1 MKKILWS
8 PHRFLKFHNWRFLVI
23 DIGIFLITPLLA
35 LMLRLDGDVDFVVHL
50 SDLAWVTGCFLLI
63 KLVIAYNL
71 GFYRCFWRYAGVD
84 DLLRVAAFAV
94 AVMLVQMGSIPIF
107 AVFFPDHVIPRSL
120 PILDSLLACLLFGG
134 IRFSW
139 RLADRLAQWRSHQ
152 RAKYPGARTLIVGAG
167 SAGVAFLAEACQN
180 PNLNICPIA
189 FIDDDPYKSELQ
201 IRHIPV
207 IGDRYAIPDAVVAL
221 QIERIIIAI
230 PTASGQVI
238 REILDVCNYTGIP
251 TSTMPSLHE
260 LLSHRGRLDGIRDI
274 QIEDLLRRAPIQTEV
289 HKVRQLLRDRRVL
302 VTGAGGS
309 IGSELCRQ
317 ILACAPTEI
326 ALLGKGE
333 NSVFQIQQE
342 LQQLTKVLLQD
353 PDKQFV
359 SPKIRVYVAD
369 IRSRD
374 RLNHIFEEFR
384 PHLIFHAAAHK
395 HVPLMELNVPEAISS
410 NILGTQNLLDV
421 AQRYDVPHFVMISTD
436 KAVNPTNVMGAT
448 KRVAEML
455 VMQAAQQY
463 QRSYVV
469 VRFGNVLG
477 SRGSVVPTFK
487 QQIINGGPVMV
498 THPEIC
504 RYFMTIPEA
513 VQLVLQAVVLGRGG
527 EVMMLDMGQPVKI
540 VDLAKDLIRLSGY
553 EPGKDIAIEFSGLR
567 PGEKLYEELFIQG
580 EIYDNTE
587 HEKIR
592 IVRNAS
598 VKLPDKLRFVVG
610 MLIDAARQ
618 HNLARIR
625 LLLQQLLPEYQP
637 SQYLN
642 SQYLNSENP
651 LSQGTSAAASELPAG
666 RSPTITA
673 PILPAMSSPVIQS

>member
-1 MKKILWS
+1 MKKIFLF
-8 PHRFLKFHNWRFLVI
+8 PHWFSTFHNRHFLAV
-23 DIGIFLITPLLA
+23 DVFIFLITPLLA
-35 LMLRLDGDVDFVVHL
+35 LMLRLDGAVDFVVHL
-50 SDLAWVTGCFLLI
+50 SDLVWVTGCFLLI
-63 KLVIAYNL
+63 KLLIAYGL
-71 GFYRCFWRYAGVD
+71 GLYRCLWRYAGVD

-94 AVMLVQMGSIPIF
+94 AVILVQMGFIPIF
-107 AVFFPDHVIPRSL
+107 AGFFPDHILPRSL
-120 PILDSLLACLLFGG
+120 PILDGLLACLLFGG

-139 RLADRLAQWRSHQ
+139 RLTDHLAQRRSHQ
-152 RAKYPGARTLIVGAG
+152 KAKYPGARTLIVGAG

-189 FIDDDPYKSELQ
+189 FIDDDPHKSELQ

-238 REILDVCNYTGIP
+238 REILDICNYTGIP

-260 LLSHRGRLDGIRDI
+260 LLSNRGRLDGIRDI

-289 HKVRQLLRDRRVL
+289 HKVRQLLCDRRVL

-317 ILACAPTEI
+317 ILACAPAEI

-333 NSVFQIQQE
+333 NSVFNIQQE
-342 LQQLTKVLLQD
+342 LEQLAKVLLQD

-359 SPKIRVYVAD
+359 PPKIRVYVAD
-369 IRSRD
+369 VRSRD
-374 RLNHIFEEFR
+374 RLNIIFEEFR

-395 HVPLMELNVPEAISS
+395 HVPLMELNAPEAISS

-421 AQRYDVPHFVMISTD
+421 AERYDVPHFVMISTD

-487 QQIINGGPVMV
+487 QQIGNGGPVMV

-513 VQLVLQAVVLGRGG
+513 VQLVLQAIVFGRGG

-553 EPGKDIAIEFSGLR
+553 EPGRDIAIEFSGLR

-580 EIYDNTE
+580 EIYDSTE

-598 VKLPDKLRFVVG
+598 AKLPEKLRFVVG

-618 HNLARIR
+618 NNLARIR

-642 SQYLNSENP
+642 RENP
-651 LSQGTSAAASELPAG
+651 ASQGTSLIAGEVTAG
-666 RSPTITA
+666 RSTTIGT
-673 PILPAMSSPVIQS
+673 PILPTMPSPAIQS